1 MTIPEPR
8 FYLKNKNSTEPTL
21 IVMQAKYNGQRVY
34 LSAVEKIKPTDWDF
48 DKQRAIITRKNLT
61 GADIN
66 MWLDK
71 MTIEFKTIFRNCLI
85 EEIEPTAIL
94 LTQKLQERL
103 NLTTTQPVI
112 AEQKKTFFL
121 FIEKYIHEC
130 SAYKSISTIISVA
143 LLS

>member
-1 MTIPEPR
+1 
-8 FYLKNKNSTEPTL
+8 
-21 IVMQAKYNGQRVY
+21 MQAKYNGQRVY

-112 AEQKKTFFL
+112 AEQKETFFL

-130 SAYKSISTIISVA
+130 SAYKSISTIISV